1 MAVITFANTK
11 GGAGKTTAVLLL
23 ATELARKGY
32 RVTILDAD
40 PQNWI
45 TRWYEISGKV
55 ENISVINF
63 VTTAS
68 LPLHISENKHNTDY
82 FIVDLPG
89 ARNPLLATAVG
100 LSDHVLIPI
109 QGCAM
114 DAKGGA
120 QVLELLGYLK
130 EKAGVDIPH
139 SVVLTR
145 VNSLVTTRALQTIK
159 AYNKAVR
166 TDIKFNPNV
175 KDGRRTEGL
184 SINKSNWAN
193 TVEEPPFEAYAVT
206 CGITFTFGGLKI
218 DTSGRVIDTDGQAIA
233 GLHAAGELVG
243 GLFYFNYPG
252 GTGLMAGSVFGKIAG
267 TTAGQRAAQM
277 PA

>member
-55 ENISVINF
+55 HNISVINF

-68 LPLHISENKHNTDY
+68 LPLHIEENKDSTDY

-100 LSDHVLIPI
+100 LSNHVLIPI

-114 DAKGGA
+114 DARGGA
-120 QVLELLGYLK
+120 QVLELLHYLE
-130 EKAGVDIPH
+130 EKAGIRIPH

-145 VNSLVTTRALQTIK
+145 VNSLVTTRALQLVK
-159 AYNKAVR
+159 ALLQERQVPVLDTPIVERSAFR
-166 TDIKFNPNV
+166 DIF
-175 KDGRRTEGL
+175 D
-184 SINKSNWAN
+184 
-193 TVEEPPFEAYAVT
+193 
-206 CGITFTFGGLKI
+206 C
-218 DTSGRVIDTDGQAIA
+218 
-233 GLHAAGELVG
+233 
-243 GLFYFNYPG
+243 G
-252 GTGLMAGSVFGKIAG
+252 GTLHSMDPLRVSNLDKARENALAFAEEMMIRVPVRLPLAL
-267 TTAGQRAAQM
+267 RASLAV
-277 PA
+277 AA

>member
-32 RVTILDAD
+32 RVTIVDAD

-114 DAKGGA
+114 DARGGA
-120 QVLELLGYLK
+120 QVLELLQCLE
-130 EKAGVDIPH
+130 EKAGIRIPH

-145 VNSLVTTRALQTIK
+145 VNSLVTTRALQLVKSLLEERQVRVLDTAIVERSAYRDIFDCGGTLHGMDPNRVSNLDK
-159 AYNKAVR
+159 ARENAG
-166 TDIKFNPNV
+166 D
-175 KDGRRTEGL
+175 L
-184 SINKSNWAN
+184 
-193 TVEEPPFEAYAVT
+193 AYEVM
-206 CGITFTFGGLKI
+206 L
-218 DTSGRVIDTDGQAIA
+218 RVPVSLPAAARA
-233 GLHAAGELVG
+233 GLADAA
-243 GLFYFNYPG
+243 
-252 GTGLMAGSVFGKIAG
+252 
-267 TTAGQRAAQM
+267 
-277 PA
+277 